1 MKDTFF
7 GIALF
12 VLSCI
17 FISCKNHENVA
28 TEIPKVTLSE
38 GLYVNQSLLEM
49 IVDTTLLWDIRRLG
63 EQITILKGDTIEVD
77 NFIEKGRFHFSY
89 TNDSVISIDPL
100 LYGAKFSFQIK
111 SATELHLNDTL
122 NYKNG
127 EPQSFVKSDKSF
139 MQLLNEK
146 LVAGNYAD
154 DKSKV
159 KNTIILGSDG
169 SIKNWN
175 YTGYELCIAG
185 DCAEMPAFP
194 ANVILLKTTDGLEFM
209 VYKVEKKTAGRYLT
223 LYKLEAGSPDE
234 KGNMALTGD
243 SVVLK
248 NIY

>member
-1 MKDTFF
+1 MKNIFLIIVIISAAGYF
-7 GIALF
+7 S
-12 VLSCI
+12 SCI
-17 FISCKNHENVA
+17 KEVKSQGTHQAVK
-28 TEIPKVTLSE
+28 LSE
-38 GLYVNQSLLEM
+38 GHYVNQSLLNK
-49 IVDTTLLWDIRRLG
+49 IQDTTVLWDIPRLG
-63 EQITILKGDTIEVD
+63 EQITVLKGDTVEVD
-77 NFIEKGRFHFSY
+77 NYIEQSRFHFTY
-89 TNDSVISIDPL
+89 LNDSVIKIDPL
-100 LYGAKFSFQIK
+100 LYGAVFSFHIK
-111 SATELHLNDTL
+111 SATELHLTDTL
-122 NYKNG
+122 NYKSG
-127 EPQSFVKSDKSF
+127 QVQSFAKSDKSF

-154 DKSKV
+154 EKSKV

-223 LYKLEAGSPDE
+223 IYKLEAGSPDE